1 MIEFQEKQAPLKCLA
16 KNLFEKLILEFL
28 QKEKFL
34 YFAHTCPHNSEKT
47 DRGKK
52 DLPRMKIIRS

>member
-28 QKEKFL
+28 HKKNFFILLTLVLIILKKLIEEK
-34 YFAHTCPHNSEKT
+34 
-47 DRGKK
+47 
-52 DLPRMKIIRS
+52 KICLE